1 MMKENVARK
10 LIRRHLAAPS
20 DMIPGSE
27 ISLIV
32 DHTLTHDINAVMAYL
47 AFEALDVPR
56 VKTKLSVSYIDHN
69 LLQIDNKTP
78 DDHIYLQT
86 LAKKYGLVLSK
97 AGNGICHTLHC
108 SRFAKPGLLLL
119 GGDSHTPSC
128 GAVGMLSIGVGGM
141 DIATALAGFP
151 YVLKMPQIVKVNLT
165 GHLRAGVAA
174 KDIVLEML
182 RRVSVKGGTGKLFEY
197 VGDGAKT
204 LSVPERMTITNMG
217 AEMNATTSLF
227 PADDVVRDYLRAQGR
242 EGDFEEILPD
252 EGCSYDEKI
261 DIDLSALEPLIA
273 LPHLPDHVV
282 PVKEAPKVPVNQVFI
297 GSCTNGSYSDFKK
310 AAAVLKEH
318 QVAESVS
325 LVCGIS
331 SRQIY
336 LKLMEDGVIGD
347 LLNAGARVL
356 ELACGPC
363 CGIGCAPNSKGVSV
377 RTSNRNFKG
386 RSSTPDASL
395 YLVSPETAAATAI
408 KGVFATADEVMDDV
422 SVLASIKEPDAYPV
436 NDSLFLQRAGRK

>member
-217 AEMNATTSLF
+217 A
-227 PADDVVRDYLRAQGR
+227 
-242 EGDFEEILPD
+242 
-252 EGCSYDEKI
+252 
-261 DIDLSALEPLIA
+261 
-273 LPHLPDHVV
+273 
-282 PVKEAPKVPVNQVFI
+282 
-297 GSCTNGSYSDFKK
+297 
-310 AAAVLKEH
+310 
-318 QVAESVS
+318 
-325 LVCGIS
+325 
-331 SRQIY
+331 
-336 LKLMEDGVIGD
+336 
-347 LLNAGARVL
+347 
-356 ELACGPC
+356 
-363 CGIGCAPNSKGVSV
+363 
-377 RTSNRNFKG
+377 
-386 RSSTPDASL
+386 
-395 YLVSPETAAATAI
+395 
-408 KGVFATADEVMDDV
+408 
-422 SVLASIKEPDAYPV
+422 
-436 NDSLFLQRAGRK
+436 

>member
-1 MMKENVARK
+1 
-10 LIRRHLAAPS
+10 
-20 DMIPGSE
+20 MIPGSE

-252 EGCSYDEKI
+252 EGCSYDEEI

-310 AAAVLKEH
+310 AAAVLKGH

-347 LLNAGARVL
+347 LLNAGAPCL
-356 ELACGPC
+356 GACL
-363 CGIGCAPNSKGVSV
+363 
-377 RTSNRNFKG
+377 
-386 RSSTPDASL
+386 RSLLRHWLRPQFQGGFCSYVQPQ
-395 YLVSPETAAATAI
+395 
-408 KGVFATADEVMDDV
+408 
-422 SVLASIKEPDAYPV
+422 
-436 NDSLFLQRAGRK
+436 LQRPQFHT